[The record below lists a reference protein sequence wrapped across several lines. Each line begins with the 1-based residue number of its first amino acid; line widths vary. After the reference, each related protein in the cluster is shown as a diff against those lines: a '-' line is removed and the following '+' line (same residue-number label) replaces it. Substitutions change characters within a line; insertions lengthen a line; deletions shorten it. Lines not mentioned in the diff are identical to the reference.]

1 MSQLECAEGSVCRG
15 FTADGVRKAVTVATE
30 YGGRE
35 KGEGRETA
43 SAASVLDGEAPHRG
57 GCGPQLPLVTI
68 KGKS

>member
-35 KGEGRETA
+35 KGE
-43 SAASVLDGEAPHRG
+43 EAEGNR
-57 GCGPQLPLVTI
+57 QLEPPTWL
-68 KGKS
+68 